1 MAEELSQ
8 EKQKFITG
16 KGSWC
21 GAIPEKRRA
30 PWRYNEESGK
40 YNDKPI
46 DKDYFKAYFKTVGAV
61 KIECPLCGR
70 SVQRSNLSHHK
81 KSTICS
87 KNLKFI

>member
-16 KGSWC
+16 KGSWY

-40 YNDKPI
+40 YNDKPV
-46 DKDYFKAYFKTVGAV
+46 DKDYFKAYFK
-61 KIECPLCGR
+61 I
-70 SVQRSNLSHHK
+70 
-81 KSTICS
+81 
-87 KNLKFI
+87 